1 MLTRLARVERAYP
14 TPSAQVSIQV
24 PQRAFA
30 ASRCACTLAYM
41 KCQRPSFS
49 ITNLFHAVHP
59 YRRQKL
65 LMVQDAL
72 RYAGVPDRFSE
83 KVQEYYEYLQQKSHP
98 GAEGMQFLQVRQ
110 G

>member
-1 MLTRLARVERAYP
+1 
-14 TPSAQVSIQV
+14 
-24 PQRAFA
+24 
-30 ASRCACTLAYM
+30 
-41 KCQRPSFS
+41 
-49 ITNLFHAVHP
+49 
-59 YRRQKL
+59 
-65 LMVQDAL
+65 MVQDAL